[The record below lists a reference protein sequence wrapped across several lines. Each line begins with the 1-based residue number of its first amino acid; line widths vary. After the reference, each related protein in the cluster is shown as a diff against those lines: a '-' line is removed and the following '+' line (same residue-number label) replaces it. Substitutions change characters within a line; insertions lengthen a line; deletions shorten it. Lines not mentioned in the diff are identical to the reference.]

1 MKYPL
6 QSHARQV
13 ADGLRSE
20 ILIGKWRGFMPGV
33 LALESELCLNR
44 NLLGQALGILEEE
57 GILVSQGK
65 GKPRKIVIPRA
76 HRLDTLRIGILRYE
90 EEDVHRFHPL
100 AETKYLLEAA
110 GHSVAIAPGTL
121 ARMKMNPKRVK
132 QAISKLDVDAWLVE
146 SGSKTLLEWFAL
158 QPLPTLAFFG
168 NFSGMKIASVVPAV
182 QAQYQFLIRKF
193 LQLGHKKIV
202 FVSRSTTPAMM
213 DREMKA
219 DVEQRGVLAREL
231 DAHGIAYGHYNRPCF
246 ESDPEKLQQCLHELF
261 RVTPPT
267 AIYVDEAFLAL
278 VVYEFLLKRG
288 IRVPEDVSLVCNVED
303 HALEWNR
310 PVISHFRWEPGA
322 IGRRVLQWADNLAQ
336 GKEDFRQVYTKL
348 SFVEGGT
355 IAQAPGF
362 LH

>member
-1 MKYPL
+1 
-6 QSHARQV
+6 
-13 ADGLRSE
+13 
-20 ILIGKWRGFMPGV
+20 MPGV

-44 NLLGQALGILEEE
+44 NLLGQALGMLEEE
-57 GILVSQGK
+57 GILVPQGR
-65 GKPRKIVIPRA
+65 GKPRKIVIPKA
-76 HRLDTLRIGILRYE
+76 HRLDTLRIGILRHE
-90 EEDVHRFHPL
+90 EQDVKRFHPL
-100 AETKYLLEAA
+100 AEAKYLLETA
-110 GHSVAIAPGTL
+110 GHSVSIAPGTL
-121 ARMKMNPKRVK
+121 TGMNMNPKRVE
-132 QAISKLDVDAWLVE
+132 QAISKHEVDAWVVV

-158 QPLPTLAFFG
+158 QPFPSLSFFG
-168 NFSGMKIASVVPAV
+168 NFSGVKIASVVPAV
-182 QAQYQFLIRKF
+182 QAEYQVLIRKF

-202 FVSRSTTPAMM
+202 FFSRSTTPTMM
-213 DREMKA
+213 DMELKA
-219 DVEQRGVLAREL
+219 DAGQRGVLAREL
-231 DAHGIAYGHYNRPCF
+231 DAHGITYGHYNRPCF
-246 ESDPEKLQQCLHELF
+246 ESDPEKLQQCLHQLF

-303 HALEWNR
+303 HAFEWNR

-336 GKEDFRQVYTKL
+336 GKEDFRQVSTKL